1 MRRMGERR
9 PTKNPLP
16 GMTLGLLVVFFVSTF
31 VIWHQNKL
39 IKTVIGEKKGIQKI
53 IADDHPNAEERDF
66 LKTLI
71 SQVGGE

>member
-16 GMTLGLLVVFFVSTF
+16 GMTMGLLLVFLVSTF

-39 IKTVIGEKKGIQKI
+39 VKAVIGERKVQKV

-71 SQVGGE
+71 SQVGGK

>member
-9 PTKNPLP
+9 PAKNPLP
-16 GMTLGLLVVFFVSTF
+16 GMTLGLLIVFFVSTF

-39 IKTVIGEKKGIQKI
+39 VKAAIGERKVQKV

-66 LKTLI
+66 LKMLI

>member
-16 GMTLGLLVVFFVSTF
+16 GMTLGLLVGFFVSPF

-39 IKTVIGEKKGIQKI
+39 VKAAIGERRVQKV

-66 LKTLI
+66 LKMLI

>member
-1 MRRMGERR
+1 
-9 PTKNPLP
+9 
-16 GMTLGLLVVFFVSTF
+16 MTLGLLIVFFASTV

-39 IKTVIGEKKGIQKI
+39 VKAAIGERKVQKI